1 VPFNNTSWDTHSFLY
16 KIVTFLTV
24 MPRGVV
30 LGAKG
35 STHSPLR
42 VETSMHSCL
51 GCRAADNKVIIAKYK
66 ARHP

>member
-1 VPFNNTSWDTHSFLY
+1 MVCNNTSQITHSY

-42 VETSMHSCL
+42 VETNACI
-51 GCRAADNKVIIAKYK
+51 AAWDVVLRIIK
-66 ARHP
+66 